1 MGDLLSRRQLE
12 TVASFKKEKLTIHC
26 GPYGCGKSYSLALA
40 LGMACRETPPPNS
53 DGQIALVGKTQATVK
68 TNICGPLNVFFGDNF
83 KYDSSRKDGF
93 SKDATLFGHRIKL
106 IGLFTQNAEANIRGL
121 NTYKILGD
129 EVSTWSEANFRL
141 LLARIRGGA
150 PEGWTRGFVGSTN
163 PDGPKHWLKQTI
175 DSDPGVRYVAWS
187 EFDRVGPDA
196 RQYYADLRQ
205 RYANSPAYLARYVG
219 GQWAA
224 PDDLVY
230 TEFRHDRHVLE
241 PTDFSMDDF
250 VSFKLGIDF
259 GTTNATAILLVG
271 VTKQKEHV
279 VIEEHY
285 LTENVTV
292 TRVCNIIRDLN
303 LRYRIRVMYIDPA
316 AKVLISELKSLGFLN
331 IGDADNSVLSGIDYV
346 KDLFAAEM
354 LFISSSCTNLILELA
369 SYQYSDKDGVNVIK
383 QFDHAV
389 DALRYVLYSS
399 RGRLN

>member
-1 MGDLLSRRQLE
+1 MTDLLSRRQLQTIGEFKNE
-12 TVASFKKEKLTIHC
+12 TLTIHS
-26 GPYGCGKSYSLALA
+26 GPFACGKSYSLAIG
-40 LGMACRETPPPNS
+40 LGLACRESPPPNT
-53 DGQIALVGKTQATVK
+53 DGQIALVGRTQATVK
-68 TNICGPLNVFFGDNF
+68 TNICGPLNALFGDNF
-83 KYDSSRKDGF
+83 KYDSSRRDGF
-93 SKDATLFGHRIKL
+93 SKDAILFGHRIKL
-106 IGLFTQNAEANIRGL
+106 IGLFTQNAESYIRGL

-129 EVSTWSEANFRL
+129 EVSTWSEDNFKL
-141 LLARIRGGA
+141 ILARIRGKA
-150 PEGWTRGFVGSTN
+150 PAGWSLGFVGSTN
-163 PDGPKHWLKQTI
+163 PDGPSHWLKNMI
-175 DSDPGVRYVAWS
+175 DTDPGLRYVEWTTADNIT
-187 EFDRVGPDA
+187 EGA
-196 RQYYADLRQ
+196 KKYYADLRM

-224 PDDLVY
+224 PDGLVY
-230 TEFRHDRHVLE
+230 TEFRHDRHVLDPSE
-241 PTDFSMDDF
+241 FTLDDF
-250 VSFKLGIDF
+250 VSFKLGVDF

-271 VTKQKEHV
+271 VTEQKEHV

-354 LFISSSCTNLILELA
+354 LFISSSCTNLIMELA